1 MKFNTEKIN
10 SFTKSVD
17 VLSFKCYSIFRKRQE
32 LTLVNTQQRKI
43 VKPYVTAADWREIME
58 VKRTIKTD
66 VDSFELGDV
75 ISFKLTDGEKVQA
88 KAVKKTDEGMLFLTV
103 DCLKDEYQMFKN
115 PGGMGSMEI
124 NYFNSDLR
132 HALNSE
138 ILDRFPDEI
147 KSRMVGMRIG
157 NTDTFDLLRIPTE
170 REIFGENPYGK
181 EEPDTIKQ
189 FKGMKNRR
197 NRIAFQGSKT
207 GTWEWYWLQNRVED
221 ATSNFAIATGGNA
234 DCTSASYYG
243 GVRPAFLLS

>member
-1 MKFNTEKIN
+1 MLGVRSDVNVVLAPR
-10 SFTKSVD
+10 TK
-17 VLSFKCYSIFRKRQE
+17 
-32 LTLVNTQQRKI
+32 LVNTQQRKI
-43 VKPYVTAADWREIME
+43 VKPYVTAADWREIMK

-66 VDSFELGDV
+66 VESFELGDV
-75 ISFKLTDGEKVQA
+75 ISFKLKDGEKVQA
-88 KAVKKTDEGMLFLTV
+88 KAVKKTDEGMLFVTV

-132 HALNSE
+132 HALNDE

-147 KSRMVGMRIG
+147 RSRMVGMRIG
-157 NTDTFDLLRIPTE
+157 NTDSFDLLRIPTE

-181 EEPDTIKQ
+181 EESDTVEQ

-221 ATSNFAIATGGNA
+221 SASDFAFVLYGGSA
-234 DCTSASYYG
+234 DYDSASASY